1 MTEAATVAAADSGAI
16 RE

>member
-16 RE
+16 QE